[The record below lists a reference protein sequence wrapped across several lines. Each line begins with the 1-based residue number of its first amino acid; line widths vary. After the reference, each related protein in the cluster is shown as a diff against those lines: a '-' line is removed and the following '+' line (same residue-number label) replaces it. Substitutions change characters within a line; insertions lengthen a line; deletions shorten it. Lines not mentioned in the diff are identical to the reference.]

1 MIVHE
6 TPPID
11 CAPETT
17 QAAMHPILT
26 GLTIVLIFAGAF
38 TARDSV
44 RHETILISSLGL
56 ILIGIAVRQRFK
68 R

>member
-1 MIVHE
+1 M
-6 TPPID
+6 
-11 CAPETT
+11 
-17 QAAMHPILT
+17 QPILT

-38 TARDSV
+38 TAHDVV
-44 RHETILISSLGL
+44 RHETIIISSLGL

>member
-1 MIVHE
+1 MELHA
-6 TPPID
+6 TPFD
-11 CAPETT
+11 CAPATHGAT
-17 QAAMHPILT
+17 MQPILT

-38 TARDSV
+38 TARDVV
-44 RHETILISSLGL
+44 RHETIIISSLGL

>member
-1 MIVHE
+1 
-6 TPPID
+6 
-11 CAPETT
+11 
-17 QAAMHPILT
+17 MHPILT